1 MGKKKQKKNNQPSAQ
16 SERQQKQNTRDQQM
30 QRITT
35 YTGIAVVAL
44 VVAFIG
50 IYVFSNQNSTGGGG
64 GGNVP
69 LSIDG
74 QPTLGP
80 GDAPVEV
87 IEFGDFKCPA
97 CKSFHDQVFPQL
109 ESNYIES
116 GQVEFAFLNFPLP
129 LGQDSWTAA
138 DAAECV
144 YQQAGNEAFWSYY
157 NGVYANQ
164 GPESQNWAT
173 PDLLVQLAQDYT
185 NAEIDT
191 DGLRQCIHDQEYRSE
206 VERDRNMGLS
216 ANIPG
221 TPTIFVNGQQLS
233 DFRYSTIASAIDE
246 ELNSDSE

>member
-1 MGKKKQKKNNQPSAQ
+1 MGKKPKKQNQRSVR
-16 SERQQKQNTRDQQM
+16 SERQAKQNQRDAQVQK
-30 QRITT
+30 ITT

-50 IYVFSNQNSTGGGG
+50 IYVFSNQGGSSG

-69 LSIDG
+69 LSIEG

-80 GDAPVEV
+80 ADATVEV

-97 CKSFHDQVFPQL
+97 CKAFHDQVFPQL
-109 ESNYIES
+109 KSNYIDT
-116 GQVEFAFLNFPLP
+116 GQIEFTFLNFPLP

-144 YQQAGNEAFWSYY
+144 YQQVGNEAFWGYY
-157 NGVYANQ
+157 SAVYANQ
-164 GPESQNWAT
+164 GPESQTWAT

-185 NAEIDT
+185 DAEIDT
-191 DGLRQCIHDQEYRSE
+191 DSLRQCIDDQEYRDE
-206 VERDRNMGLS
+206 VEHDRNMGLS

-221 TPTIFVNGQQLS
+221 TPAIFVNGRQMS
-233 DFRYSTIASAIDE
+233 DFSYSTISSAIDE
-246 ELNSDSE
+246 ELNDSSE